1 MNDKLIIYQIFTRL
15 FTNDN
20 DHCVPNGT
28 IEENGCG
35 KLNDITP
42 RVLASIA
49 ELGVTHVWFTGVIEH
64 ATATDYSRYGI
75 RPDNH
80 WVVKGKA
87 GSPYAIKD

>member
-49 ELGVTHVWFTGVIEH
+49 ELGVTHGQSLGGEGQSRLAVCHQRLLRHFARLGGECARPYGGV
-64 ATATDYSRYGI
+64 
-75 RPDNH
+75 
-80 WVVKGKA
+80 
-87 GSPYAIKD
+87 